1 MDELQRPSPCNKPVS
16 LFVTCIVDALYPRS
30 GVAVVEVLEHLG
42 LDVRFP
48 QAQTCCGQPGF
59 NSGFHDDARRVG
71 APVSAR
77 LRRR

>member
-42 LDVRFP
+42 L
-48 QAQTCCGQPGF
+48 
-59 NSGFHDDARRVG
+59 ARALPAG
-71 APVSAR
+71 ADLLRPAR
-77 LRRR
+77 LQFRLS